1 MSGFGARWTV
11 AHRKRFARSGNC
23 TNLCWGQQLGEQ
35 PAVTALAHDKQ
46 ILLPIGVV
54 VRRAPGVT
62 RWAAWS
68 WRVVAVLPGAGPAEW
83 RELRH
88 EGEAVEYHAATL
100 TLDLHHTQTD
110 AYLEAL
116 RARVPSVYVVMR
128 PAATDGA
135 RMPYEVTLVTAS
147 PFEAQDYCDTG
158 EDIVERVPMPEGL
171 IAFVRDF
178 IAEHHVEEQFKK
190 RKRDRQRIDATQEGI
205 GDARIVQAVD
215 VYRAPAR
222 ARKERM
228 H

>member
-1 MSGFGARWTV
+1 MTV
-11 AHRKRFARSGNC
+11 AM
-23 TNLCWGQQLGEQ
+23 
-35 PAVTALAHDKQ
+35 HDKQ
-46 ILLPIGVV
+46 MLLPLGVV

-62 RWAAWS
+62 RWTSWS
-68 WRVVAVLPGAGPAEW
+68 WKAVAVLPGAGPADW
-83 RELRH
+83 REMRR

-100 TLDLHHTQTD
+100 TLDLHHTQTE

-128 PAATDGA
+128 PMAAGA
-135 RMPYEVTLVTAS
+135 EAMPFEVTLVTAS

-158 EDIVERVPMPEGL
+158 EEMVERVPMPEGL
-171 IAFVRDF
+171 IALIRDF
-178 IAEHHVEEQFKK
+178 VAAHHVEEQFKK
-190 RKRDRQRIDATQEGI
+190 RRRDRVRVTGSEDGV
-205 GDARIVQAVD
+205 GDARIPQDRD